1 MQYFLKRANITEDL
15 ILQICELLKLS
26 IHYTWT
32 IDNIAIDNVSS
43 FIDIVQPL
51 YRPCF
56 AKRFVAPVL
65 EDPRSHIII
74 ILRHLIQYEGTYQL
88 LSKER
93 YKAGIGRFTEYHISL
108 QNMILNEPVQ
118 LNFDDKE

>member
-1 MQYFLKRANITEDL
+1 MQYFLKRANITEEL

-32 IDNIAIDNVSS
+32 IDNIAIDNVPS

-88 LSKER
+88 LS
-93 YKAGIGRFTEYHISL
+93 
-108 QNMILNEPVQ
+108 
-118 LNFDDKE
+118 